1 MPGSPLPPQARW
13 ALTSLALSMLMP
25 SLDTSIA
32 NAGLPVLAR
41 AFDASF
47 TQVQW
52 VVLAYLLS
60 ITALIVGAVLVS
72 LLAIFADLL
81 LQWLQRSLTP
91 KGLLK

>member
-1 MPGSPLPPQARW
+1 MNNITSTTAVDNARLNPSSRW
-13 ALTSLALSMLMP
+13 ILACLGLSTLLP

-32 NAGLPVLAR
+32 NAGLPVLAH

-60 ITALIVGAVLVS
+60 ITALIVGAGRLG
-72 LLAIFADLL
+72 DLL
-81 LQWLQRSLTP
+81 GRRQRSAR
-91 KGLLK
+91 